1 MDNTTQLDRLTELAI
16 VHRAQLRELAEQFP
30 VVRDELRAEIERRIE
45 LCEPRILGEAERV
58 ASAKT
63 EEEVVK
69 AADVMRDR
77 LDQMFS
83 AVRNDISA
91 RAEELTKARNE
102 LAQIVK
108 HSSSQVTEELARLPG
123 AVSQLVSAQGDVLR
137 AETQEQLK
145 TFFAEPRLL
154 NPRGEWKRG
163 NTYQK
168 LDVVGHLGSSY
179 VANETSKGV
188 PPSAKSKEWTLL
200 ARRGAGGSIAEGAPG
215 SGSVTSVA
223 ASVPTGLTISGSP
236 VTTTGTLAIG
246 LDTGYAIPLQ
256 TTLDKADTAVQPG
269 DLAAVAFSGD
279 YDDLSNK
286 PTIPT
291 GTVTS
296 IDVSGGTT
304 GLTTS
309 GGPVTSSGTITLAGT
324 LAVTNG
330 GTGATDASTALSNL
344 GAYPASNPSGFT
356 SNTGTVTSVAA
367 SVPTGLTIT
376 GSPITTN
383 GTLAIALDTGY
394 VIPTQNTLD
403 GKQPLDA
410 ALTALSGGSDF
421 VQFSGPASTTKVFT
435 LPNASA
441 TILTDN
447 AAVTV
452 AQGGTGAASLTG
464 LLQGNGT
471 SAITGIT
478 NSSTVGQVLRVTGAS
493 TYAWGALSLAT
504 ADAVTGILPI
514 SNGGTGISAFATGV
528 ATWLGSGTAADL
540 RALTT
545 GTTGTG
551 NLVFGTAPTF
561 ATSINGSY
569 LTASELVITD
579 ASKNIVSAPVAT
591 YPSLTEL
598 TYVKGVTSAIQTQID
613 GKQPLDAA
621 LTALAGGS
629 DFVQFSGPAS
639 TTKVFTLPNA
649 SATILTTNALVT
661 GEQGGT
667 GVNNS
672 GKTITLGGNL
682 TTSGA
687 NALTFTTGGATN
699 VTLPTTGTL
708 ATLAGSESLTNKK
721 LGSLT
726 TNGLVTTSGSDG
738 TLGVTVPGTGV
749 LTALGTNVG
758 SAGAFVTFN
767 GALGTPTS
775 GTVTNLTGT
784 ASININGT
792 VGATTPNTVRT
803 TNTGLTINDT
813 DASHTLALIPGS
825 NLTANRTLTFTT
837 GDASRTLTLNG
848 NATLNDWFDQSVK
861 VAASPTF
868 AGLTATAGSTF
879 TTIGATGTITNTQG
893 GIHYLGRTAAT
904 DATNQVGRWAVQ
916 HYTAAEEPLGVIL
929 GATFDTI
936 NLVGIGGGSGLFNA
950 ATEINFYTAANNTT
964 TTGTM
969 RGSVNS
975 AGTWR
980 WHAYGAGIVTTGSD
994 GTLTASTRA
1003 QVLARTQTVTSA
1015 GTVTPNADT
1024 NDRVIITAQ
1033 AADLT
1038 LANPSGTPY
1047 DGQKIIIR
1055 IKDNGTAR
1063 AIGYGSEYRALGVTL
1078 PTTTVISK
1086 TLYLGMIRNAADT
1099 KWDVVAVGQE
1109 A

>member
-367 SVPTGLTIT
+367 SVPTGLTIS
-376 GSPITTN
+376 GSPVTTS

-394 VIPTQNTLD
+394 VIPTQTTLD
-403 GKQPLDA
+403 GKQAASAVLTAYAGGDTPSAFTLGIVDAVDA
-410 ALTALSGGSDF
+410 AAWRSAIGAGTSSFSGVFADLTSKPTTLSGY
-421 VQFSGPASTTKVFT
+421 
-435 LPNASA
+435 
-441 TILTDN
+441 
-447 AAVTV
+447 
-452 AQGGTGAASLTG
+452 
-464 LLQGNGT
+464 
-471 SAITGIT
+471 GIT
-478 NSSTVGQVLRVTGAS
+478 
-493 TYAWGALSLAT
+493 
-504 ADAVTGILPI
+504 
-514 SNGGTGISAFATGV
+514 
-528 ATWLGSGTAADL
+528 
-540 RALTT
+540 
-545 GTTGTG
+545 
-551 NLVFGTAPTF
+551 
-561 ATSINGSY
+561 
-569 LTASELVITD
+569 
-579 ASKNIVSAPVAT
+579 
-591 YPSLTEL
+591 
-598 TYVKGVTSAIQTQID
+598 D
-613 GKQPLDAA
+613 GQPLDAA

-629 DFVQFSGPAS
+629 DFVQFTGPAS
-639 TTKVFTLPNA
+639 STKVFTLPNA

-726 TNGLVTTSGSDG
+726 SNGLVTTSAGDG

-767 GALGTPTS
+767 GALGTPSS

-792 VGATTPNTVRT
+792 IGATTPSTGAFTSVSISGNLTQSTAVDFTPQHRLT
-803 TNTGLTINDT
+803 HIGSTAGSAPFLIFERARASTANVASGDALFYINSAGYFDGAYRDAARITASVSGTPSGTNVPAQLNFSVNGGSGLATRAVLAPSGAWVWSAYGAGILRT
-813 DASHTLALIPGS
+813 DASG
-825 NLTANRTLTFTT
+825 NVTA
-837 GDASRTLTLNG
+837 S
-848 NATLNDWFDQSVK
+848 
-861 VAASPTF
+861 AAID
-868 AGLTATAGSTF
+868 G
-879 TTIGATGTITNTQG
+879 TTIGATTPSTGSFTN
-893 GIHYLGRTAAT
+893 
-904 DATNQVGRWAVQ
+904 VS
-916 HYTAAEEPLGVIL
+916 L
-929 GATFDTI
+929 GATPGTGSKLRLGGNWTGGVNVIAASLDGTVLSDVTSSLRGWRTAIGTQAASFTVSFIDHFTAQQGAFGAGSTVTLQRGFVVDSGFTGATTNRAFVTEI
-936 NLVGIGGGSGLFNA
+936 TEGSGRHGLYFSGTVQNWLAGRLGIGTGKATPAYDLDVAGQAQFGGGIVPRIASITSNATWAPNA
-950 ATEINFYTAANNTT
+950 ATTDQYN
-964 TTGTM
+964 
-969 RGSVNS
+969 V
-975 AGTWR
+975 
-980 WHAYGAGIVTTGSD
+980 
-994 GTLTASTRA
+994 
-1003 QVLARTQTVTSA
+1003 
-1015 GTVTPNADT
+1015 
-1024 NDRVIITAQ
+1024 TAQ
-1033 AADLT
+1033 AVAVT
-1038 LANPSGTPY
+1038 TISNPSGTPA
-1047 DGQKIIIR
+1047 DGQKLIIR
-1055 IKDNGTAR
+1055 AKCDGTN
-1063 AIGYGSEYRALGVTL
+1063 RALTWSGSQWRAVGVAAL
-1078 PTTTVISK
+1078 PTTLLANKLTVISA
-1086 TLYLGMIRNAADT
+1086 MWNAAEST
-1099 KWDVVAVGQE
+1099 WDVLAVAEQP
-1109 A
+1109 